1 MSGNH
6 RPATLAVSK
15 DENGG
20 CVVRDVAT
28 KVVGF
33 GRFAGSAALG
43 FALAMATAAPADA
56 VGDKVYTIGNYPVE
70 ASAAS
75 AVVAKDKALAEGQQA
90 AFRSLLKRI
99 VPVTSY
105 EQLSRVTSASAA
117 DLVSGFS
124 VRSERN
130 SSTDYIASLDFNF
143 YAPAVRALLQREGIP
158 FIDDQA
164 ASVTIVPV
172 LRQGNPPVAKADTSL
187 WRRSWAGLDL
197 THTVTPVTVA
207 DLKPVIHADTI
218 KMLMEGDDNGL
229 RILTQEYATSLVV
242 LAIVE
247 PDMSGKSMVVTLTGQ
262 DAVGPLLLKRT
273 YRISDGDV
281 AYASELAAVV
291 ALGVL
296 EGRWKAVKGG
306 MTANAAT
313 PAALSDVPVWAAT
326 AGTSGDP
333 VRVVVEFDSPAQWND
348 MRAQL
353 LDTSGVEGMEIAT
366 LSARNAEVSMRF
378 PGGAA
383 GLAKAVGGRG
393 LSLAS
398 IGEVW
403 VLRSAN
409 Y

>member
-1 MSGNH
+1 M
-6 RPATLAVSK
+6 
-15 DENGG
+15 
-20 CVVRDVAT
+20 VRDVAI
-28 KVVGF
+28 KVVRF

-43 FALAMATAAPADA
+43 VAFALQTMFPALAAS
-56 VGDKVYTIGNYPVE
+56 DKVYTIGNYPVE

-105 EQLSRVTSASAA
+105 KQLSRVTAVSAA

-158 FIDDQA
+158 FVDDQA

-197 THTVTPVTVA
+197 THTVTPVSVA
-207 DLKPVIHADTI
+207 PLKPVIHADTI
-218 KMLMEGDDNGL
+218 KMLIEGDDNGL
-229 RILTQEYATSLVV
+229 RILTQEYATSLIV

-262 DAVGPLLLKRT
+262 DAIGPLLLKRT

-306 MTANAAT
+306 LTANAAT
-313 PAALSDVPVWAAT
+313 PAAMSDVPVWAAT
-326 AGTSGDP
+326 AGTSGEP

-393 LSLAS
+393 LALAS